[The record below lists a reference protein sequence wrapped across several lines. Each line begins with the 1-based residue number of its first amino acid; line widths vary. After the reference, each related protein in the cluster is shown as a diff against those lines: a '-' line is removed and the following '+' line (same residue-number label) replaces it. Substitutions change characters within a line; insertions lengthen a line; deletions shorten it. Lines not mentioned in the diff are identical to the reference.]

1 MNLLDT
7 IIIVIVGA
15 AFVMSLFRG
24 VVKEVFSLGSL
35 ILGFVIA
42 NQTYGYLAEFVMRY
56 IHSGAAARII
66 GYVTVFLGSTIVIR
80 LMGTY
85 VERWTRKAM
94 LGWMNHL
101 IGGLFG
107 FLKGCLLVSV
117 VIILMGSFM
126 PNSRVLQESKLTPYI
141 LSTVGIIAEVSPTE
155 LKKKFFAT
163 KNRLEKH
170 WKKEGI
176 AALLREQKKR
186 LEGKSKGNL

>member
-15 AFVMSLFRG
+15 TFVMSLFRG

-42 NQTYGYLAEFVMRY
+42 NQTYGYLAEFLMRY
-56 IHSGAAARII
+56 IHHDSAARIL
-66 GYVTVFLGSTIVIR
+66 GYVAVFLGSSIVIR

-107 FLKGCLLVSV
+107 FLKGSLLVSV
-117 VIILMGSFM
+117 IIILMGSFM
-126 PNSRVLQESKLTPYI
+126 PGSRVLQESRLTPYI
-141 LSTVGIIAEVSPTE
+141 LSTVGVIAEVSPGE
-155 LKKKFFAT
+155 LKKQFFKT
-163 KNRLEKH
+163 KDRLEKH
-170 WKKEGI
+170 WKEEGI
-176 AALLREQKKR
+176 AALLRKQKEG
-186 LEGKSKGNL
+186 LEGK